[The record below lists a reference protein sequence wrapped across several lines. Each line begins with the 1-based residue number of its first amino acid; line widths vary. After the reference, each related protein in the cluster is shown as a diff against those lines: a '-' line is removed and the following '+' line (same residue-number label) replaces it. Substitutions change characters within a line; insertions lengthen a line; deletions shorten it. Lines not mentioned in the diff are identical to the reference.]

1 MHAGHGGDGRPQ
13 TDQDMGAEAGGPAL
27 LRPLDA
33 DHAAAQQRQRH
44 PEDNAGQAHPPQKIQ
59 FVQHIPASYISS
71 MARTSGL

>member
-1 MHAGHGGDGRPQ
+1 MAAPKQIRIWVRKPAGR
-13 TDQDMGAEAGGPAL
+13 
-27 LRPLDA
+27 RDA